1 MRRRRSRAALLALAI
16 AAAGALPAN
25 ALATAPPVPLGTDG
39 HGVRLVQRGHP
50 AHLVV
55 LLSPQRYRKV
65 VGNQLLVV
73 CAPVPEVTLGGGLVG
88 GPRPDFGNLPRPR
101 GGVVARLRPPRR
113 RTPLATTLS
122 PDWDWCAMAVRKVR
136 HHGRDVSTRGF
147 GTVPLTPTGAAFS
160 DERDAAV
167 HVIVSEFLFE
177 FSPRVR
183 RVTVR
188 RIARLMHAVVLASPA
203 ETPPD
208 GRLGIYSDGRRHFYA
223 AQADRAGDLLFYE
236 RDDEVTR
243 TNLLRYLQDFSL
255 LWGANPL
262 P

>member
-1 MRRRRSRAALLALAI
+1 MRRRSRAALLALAL
-16 AAAGALPAN
+16 AAAGGAVPAH
-25 ALATAPPVPLGTDG
+25 ASATAPPVPLGTDG
-39 HGVRLVQRGHP
+39 HGVRIVQRGHP

-101 GGVVARLRPPRR
+101 GGVVARLRPPRH
-113 RTPLATTLS
+113 RTPLATSLS
-122 PDWDWCAMAVRKVR
+122 PEWDWCAMAKVR

-147 GTVPLTPTGAAFS
+147 GTVPLTPAGAAFS

-167 HVIVSEFLFE
+167 RVILSEFLFE
-177 FSPRVR
+177 FSQYARRFNVR
-183 RVTVR
+183 RV
-188 RIARLMHAVVLASPA
+188 ARLMHAVVLSSPA

-208 GRLGIYSDGRRHFYA
+208 GRLGLYSDGRRHFYA
-223 AQADRAGDLLFYE
+223 AQADRAGALLFHE
-236 RDDEVTR
+236 RDGDVVR